1 MAAHRITI
9 SGKQFDEDEYR
20 LTTRELD
27 VAVRYLGD
35 IVRDLDRAGVG
46 QEQFTIRA
54 ELDTAPY
61 TVEIEV
67 YVTDRQAAALG
78 WQLDEATEAA

>member
-9 SGKQFDEDEYR
+9 SGKQFYEDEYR

-46 QEQFTIRA
+46 QEQITIRA